1 MFLDRLP
8 RPLRLALY
16 AGATAVLL
24 WLCLAPSEEL
34 PQVTM
39 WDKFEH
45 SIAWFVL
52 TGTGLLLSPQR
63 PRAIAAYALGLGAL
77 VEGLQATMGFGRKG
91 DWRDLLADTVGVLAA
106 LAIYVLVRRLR
117 RR

>member
-1 MFLDRLP
+1 MFLDRFP

-24 WLCLAPSEEL
+24 WLCLAPQQDL
-34 PQVTM
+34 PSANVG
-39 WDKFEH
+39 DKIEH

-52 TGTGLLLSPQR
+52 TGTGLLLSHQR
-63 PRAIAAYALGLGAL
+63 PRAIAAYAIGLGAL
-77 VEGLQATMGFGRKG
+77 VEVLQATLGFGRQG

-106 LAIYVLVRRLR
+106 LAIYALVRRLR